1 MRGTELR
8 ERIGWAGSTVR
19 RVVLRRRRLLAA
31 LCAAGAVLAVVR
43 TVAPPPPET
52 VGVLVAAR
60 DLPAGAVVASE
71 DLAVSRV
78 PPDVVPE
85 GVVPREEAVGR
96 TVAGPVRRGEAVTD
110 VRLVAAPL
118 LDGYPGLVAVPV
130 RIPDAGAVGLLAVG
144 DRVDVL
150 VADPSARDEA
160 ALVAS
165 SAPVIALP
173 DDDAGAS
180 ATSLAGTFGGRL
192 VVLGATRSVAT
203 RLAGA
208 AAWGL
213 LTVTISD

>member
-1 MRGTELR
+1 MTGVELR
-8 ERIGWAGSTVR
+8 ERVGRVGATVR

-31 LCAAGAVLAVVR
+31 LCAAGAVLAILR

-52 VGVLVAAR
+52 QAVLVAGR
-60 DLPAGAVVASE
+60 DLPAGAVIGGDDLELLRLPPGAVPDGTVVRE
-71 DLAVSRV
+71 DAI
-78 PPDVVPE
+78 
-85 GVVPREEAVGR
+85 GR
-96 TVAGPVRRGEAVTD
+96 TVAAPVRRGEAVTD
-110 VRLVAAPL
+110 VRLVTASL

-150 VADPSARDEA
+150 AADPSGRTEA
-160 ALVAS
+160 ELVAS

-173 DDDAGAS
+173 RDDPDAAGA
-180 ATSLAGTFGGRL
+180 ALTGTLGGRL
-192 VVLGATRSVAT
+192 VVLGATRQNAV